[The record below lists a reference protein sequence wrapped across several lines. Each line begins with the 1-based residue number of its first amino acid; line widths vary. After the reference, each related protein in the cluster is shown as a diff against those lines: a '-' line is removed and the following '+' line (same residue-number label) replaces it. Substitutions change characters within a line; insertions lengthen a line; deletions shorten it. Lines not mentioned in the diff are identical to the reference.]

1 MSLAQWIGLTP
12 KQIVQDTLN
21 LSNETLDQITT
32 EKKIVV
38 S

>member
-1 MSLAQWIGLTP
+1 MSLAQWVGLTS

-21 LSNETLDQITT
+21 LSNETLSQFTT